1 MKFAARTIA
10 TLSAAVFAIPLIAAQ
25 GADTYTADA
34 VHSSVVFRVKHM
46 NTSHFWGRFDSI
58 AGSFTLDEADPTQT
72 KLKFTIKTASV
83 DTNSAARDNHLK
95 GPDFFNAVQYP
106 EITFVSESVSRTAK
120 GLEVKGSLTFH
131 GVTKPLAFILTPTG
145 TNKDMKGNPI
155 AGIDANFVVK
165 QSDFGITK
173 MAAAIGDDVSV
184 FVSIEGV
191 KK

>member
-10 TLSAAVFAIPLIAAQ
+10 TLSAAVFAMLPVVAQ
-25 GADTYTADA
+25 GADTYTADP

-72 KLKFTIKTASV
+72 KLAFTVKAASV
-83 DTNSAARDNHLK
+83 DTNSPARDKHLQS
-95 GPDFFNAVQYP
+95 PDFFNAVQYP
-106 EITFVSESVSRTAK
+106 NITFTSESVSKTAK

-131 GVTKPLAFILTPTG
+131 GVTKPISFIVTPIGTG
-145 TNKDMKGNPI
+145 KDMKGNPT
-155 AGIDANFVVK
+155 AGIDANFIVK

-184 FVSIEGV
+184 FVSIEGG

>member
-10 TLSAAVFAIPLIAAQ
+10 TLSAAVFAMLPVVTQ

-46 NTSHFWGRFDSI
+46 NTSNFWGRFDSV

-72 KLKFTIKTASV
+72 KLTFTVKAASV
-83 DTNSAARDNHLK
+83 DTNNPARDNHLK
-95 GPDFFNAVQYP
+95 GPDFFSAVQYP
-106 EITFVSESVSRTAK
+106 EIKFTSESVSKTAK

-131 GVTKPLAFILTPTG
+131 GVTKPLSFILTPVG
-145 TNKDMKGNPI
+145 SGKDMRGNPT

-184 FVSIEGV
+184 WVSIEGV